1 MATTTSVS
9 GSSSSAVDSEISS
22 RREPRSTEAGP
33 VHESLTPVPGG
44 LGDGKKSIKSNHLDV
59 EEELAFYSSYHANKI
74 NQIIHFFC
82 IPQILWSWLLIA
94 AHLPVPG
101 TKAITLAPGLA
112 VQPSLALGHIV
123 AYVGYYIA
131 LEPLGGLTYLPFGA
145 LSYLTAT
152 YLATSPPS
160 WLPLTDPTNP
170 SAQPFGWAVFAF
182 AWIAQFV
189 GHGVFERRAPALF
202 DNLVQA
208 LVLAPFFVHLE
219 ALFAFFDY
227 KPDLHKKIKNRAG
240 IRIRDMNRA
249 AKLK

>member
-1 MATTTSVS
+1 MSIT
-9 GSSSSAVDSEISS
+9 
-22 RREPRSTEAGP
+22 PRKTRSQGPAEAIDLDHP
-33 VHESLTPVPGG
+33 PKE
-44 LGDGKKSIKSNHLDV
+44 GKNHFDV

-74 NQIIHFFC
+74 NQAIHFVC
-82 IPQILWSWLLIA
+82 IPQILWSWLLII
-94 AHLPVPG
+94 AHLPIPG
-101 TKAITLAPGLA
+101 TSPHILSTGLA
-112 VQPSLALGHIV
+112 FQPSLALGWIV
-123 AYVGYYIA
+123 AYLGYYVA
-131 LEPLGGLTYLPFGA
+131 LEPVGGLTYLPIA
-145 LSYLTAT
+145 TLMYLTST
-152 YLATSPPS
+152 YLAVSPPT
-160 WLPLTDPTNP
+160 WLPFTDRSNP

-219 ALFAFFDY
+219 ALFAFFNY
-227 KPDLHKKIKNRAG
+227 KPELHKKIKNRSG